1 MKAAANGALNLSMAD
16 GWWAEAQHLGGGWT
30 IDATPE
36 ADDTKSV
43 NKAHANAIYDLLENE
58 VVPLFYD
65 RDPVDDIP
73 YGWVARMKTAM
84 QNLAPV
90 FNTKRMVAEY
100 AERLYFPAHQ
110 RWLKLNQDGTRRSIA
125 LANWKANIRKHWS
138 NLRIEEQI
146 SKAQSDIPQKSVSA
160 LTVGESVTIQAVVRT
175 DALFP
180 NELAVQIYHGVLDA
194 TGEIQNGSVTEM
206 EYQEDLGGG
215 KYLFEGTLSLNQ
227 TGLHGYTLRV
237 LPSHEDL
244 ESVYELG
251 LITWA

>member
-36 ADDTKSV
+36 ADNSKSV

-73 YGWVARMKTAM
+73 YGWVAKMKTAM

-110 RWLKLNQDGTRRSIA
+110 RWLKLNQDDARRGIA
-125 LANWKANIRKHWS
+125 LANWKANIRKHWN
-138 NLRIEEQI
+138 NLRIEER
-146 SKAQSDIPQKSVSA
+146 IPKTKDTSPKNVSA
-160 LTVGESVTIQAVVRT
+160 LSVGESVSIQAVVHT

-180 NELAVQIYHGVLDA
+180 NELAVQIYHGVLDS
-194 TGEIQNGSVTEM
+194 TSEIQNGSVTQM
-206 EYQEDLGGG
+206 EYQEELGGG

-237 LPSHEDL
+237 LPSHQDL
-244 ESVYELG
+244 QSVYELG